1 MNHLIN
7 IFSLLSMA
15 LVIQFMMALR
25 AKRRREKELLGLQER
40 IEEHKKQIRRL
51 ERENEKLKNLILVF
65 LTEYEKRN
73 N

>member
-25 AKRRREKELLGLQER
+25 AKRRREKELLGLQEE

>member
-25 AKRRREKELLGLQER
+25 AKRRREKELLGLQEE

-51 ERENEKLKNLILVF
+51 ERENEKLKNLVLVF

>member
-1 MNHLIN
+1 
-7 IFSLLSMA
+7 MA

-25 AKRRREKELLGLQER
+25 AKRRREKELLGLQEE

-51 ERENEKLKNLILVF
+51 ERENEKLKNLVLVF

>member
-25 AKRRREKELLGLQER
+25 AKRRREKEILELEEE

-51 ERENEKLKNLILVF
+51 ERENEKLKNLVLVF
-65 LTEYEKRN
+65 LTEYEKRK
-73 N
+73 

>member
-25 AKRRREKELLGLQER
+25 AKRRREKELLGLQEK

-51 ERENEKLKNLILVF
+51 ERENEKLKNLVLVF

>member
-25 AKRRREKELLGLQER
+25 AKRRREKELLGLQEK

-51 ERENEKLKNLILVF
+51 ERESEKLKNLVLVF

>member
-15 LVIQFMMALR
+15 LVIQFMLALR
-25 AKRRREKELLGLQER
+25 AKRRREKEILELEEE

-51 ERENEKLKNLILVF
+51 ERENEKLKNLVLVF
-65 LTEYEKRN
+65 LTEYEKRK
-73 N
+73 

>member
-1 MNHLIN
+1 
-7 IFSLLSMA
+7 MA

-25 AKRRREKELLGLQER
+25 AKRRREKELLGLQEK

-51 ERENEKLKNLILVF
+51 ERENEKLKNLVLVF

>member
-15 LVIQFMMALR
+15 LVVQFMMALR
-25 AKRRREKELLGLQER
+25 AKRRREKEILELEEK

-51 ERENEKLKNLILVF
+51 ERENEKLKNLVLVF

>member
-1 MNHLIN
+1 
-7 IFSLLSMA
+7 MA

-25 AKRRREKELLGLQER
+25 AKRRRGKELLGLQEE

-51 ERENEKLKNLILVF
+51 ERENEKLKNLVLVF

>member
-25 AKRRREKELLGLQER
+25 VKRRREKELLGLQEE
-40 IEEHKKQIRRL
+40 IEKHKKQIRRL
-51 ERENEKLKNLILVF
+51 ERENEKLKNLVLVF

>member
-25 AKRRREKELLGLQER
+25 AKRRREKELLGLQEK

-51 ERENEKLKNLILVF
+51 EKENEKLKNLVLVF

>member
-1 MNHLIN
+1 
-7 IFSLLSMA
+7 MA

>member
-25 AKRRREKELLGLQER
+25 AKRRREKKLLGLQEK

-51 ERENEKLKNLILVF
+51 ERENEKLKNLVLVF

>member
-25 AKRRREKELLGLQER
+25 AKRRREKEILELEEK

-51 ERENEKLKNLILVF
+51 ERENEKLKNLVLVF

>member
-1 MNHLIN
+1 VNHLIN

-25 AKRRREKELLGLQER
+25 AKRRREKELLGLQEK

-51 ERENEKLKNLILVF
+51 ERENEKLKNLVLVF

>member
-25 AKRRREKELLGLQER
+25 AKRRREKELLGLQEE

-51 ERENEKLKNLILVF
+51 ERENEKLKNLVLVF
-65 LTEYEKRN
+65 LTEYEKRDN
-73 N
+73 

>member
-25 AKRRREKELLGLQER
+25 AKRRREKEILELEEK

-51 ERENEKLKNLILVF
+51 ERENEKLKNLVLVF
-65 LTEYEKRN
+65 LTEYEKRK
-73 N
+73 

>member
-1 MNHLIN
+1 
-7 IFSLLSMA
+7 MA

-25 AKRRREKELLGLQER
+25 VKRRREKELLGLQEE
-40 IEEHKKQIRRL
+40 IEKHKKQIRRL
-51 ERENEKLKNLILVF
+51 ERENEKLKNLVLVF

>member
-25 AKRRREKELLGLQER
+25 AKRRREKELLGPQEK

-51 ERENEKLKNLILVF
+51 ERENEKLKNLVFVF

>member
-1 MNHLIN
+1 MNHLVN

-15 LVIQFMMALR
+15 LVIQFMIALR
-25 AKRRREKELLGLQER
+25 AKRRREKELLGLQEK

-51 ERENEKLKNLILVF
+51 ERENEKLKNLVLVF

>member
-25 AKRRREKELLGLQER
+25 AKRRREKELLGLQEE
-40 IEEHKKQIRRL
+40 IEKHKKQIRRL
-51 ERENEKLKNLILVF
+51 ERENEKLKNLVLVF

>member
-1 MNHLIN
+1 MNHLVN

-25 AKRRREKELLGLQER
+25 AKRRREKEILELEEK
-40 IEEHKKQIRRL
+40 IEEYKKQIRRL
-51 ERENEKLKNLILVF
+51 ERENEKLKNLVLVF

>member
-25 AKRRREKELLGLQER
+25 AKRRREKELLGLQEE
-40 IEEHKKQIRRL
+40 IEEHKKKIRRL
-51 ERENEKLKNLILVF
+51 ERENEKLKNLVLVF

>member
-1 MNHLIN
+1 MSHLIN

-25 AKRRREKELLGLQER
+25 AKRRREKELLGLQEE

-51 ERENEKLKNLILVF
+51 ERENEKLKNLVLVF

>member
-1 MNHLIN
+1 VNHLIN

-25 AKRRREKELLGLQER
+25 AKRRREKELLGLQEE

-51 ERENEKLKNLILVF
+51 ERENEKLKNLVLVF

>member
-25 AKRRREKELLGLQER
+25 AKRRREKEILELEEK

-51 ERENEKLKNLILVF
+51 ERENEKLKNLVLVF
-65 LTEYEKRN
+65 LTEHEKRN

>member
-51 ERENEKLKNLILVF
+51 ERENEKLKNLVLVF

>member
-25 AKRRREKELLGLQER
+25 AKRRREKELLELQEE
-40 IEEHKKQIRRL
+40 IEGHKKQIRRL
-51 ERENEKLKNLILVF
+51 ERENEKLKNLVLVF

>member
-25 AKRRREKELLGLQER
+25 AKRRREKELLGLQEK
-40 IEEHKKQIRRL
+40 IEEHKKQIERL
-51 ERENEKLKNLILVF
+51 ERENEKLKNLVLVF

>member
-25 AKRRREKELLGLQER
+25 AKRRREKEILELGEK

-51 ERENEKLKNLILVF
+51 ERENEKLKNLVLVF
-65 LTEYEKRN
+65 LTEYEKRK
-73 N
+73 